1 MSQFLNFR
9 KCISIK
15 KKTFMVMTIS
25 HWNKFSELCDDF
37 LENIIFKSIY
47 FFENLVLVEIVA

>member
-1 MSQFLNFR
+1 
-9 KCISIK
+9 
-15 KKTFMVMTIS
+15 MTIS